1 MHTSEV
7 AVGTATTEWLA
18 SRPQVTGDYDGD
30 AAAFSRFWLS
40 GLEALDQLASK
51 RERDEAARAVA
62 TTIIGTSR
70 EARVAFLQR
79 HAPMLYRR
87 LTHDLSRHV
96 RVERLAYLAAA
107 AVPGLAPTRERVDLE
122 SRSLQKDKDGHEV
135 DQGLLFNHFL
145 ADETS
150 GMHLC
155 HTMLLPRQ
163 EALDLLPRLK
173 DETDIDLGT
182 ARYERKGSVS
192 TVYLK
197 NARYLNAEDDTTVH
211 NVETAVDLA
220 LLDPATSIVVLRGHQ
235 IDAGK
240 YSGKNVFCTGINLT
254 HLYQGKIS
262 YLWYLVRDLGFI
274 NKIYRGLAKEGVTPD
289 EVLGDSIEKPFVAVV
304 EKFAIGGG
312 CQYLLATDYVL
323 GADDAYMTLPARK
336 EGIIPGVANLRM
348 PRFVGDRVSR
358 QAVMYDRRIDCD
370 SVEGRLI
377 CDQVVPAHSMEAELL
392 DVTTRLTTSGVV
404 SAASNRRAFRAG
416 QEPLDLFR
424 RYMAVYAREQ
434 AYCHFSPA
442 LIRNLEMF
450 WNAQSRAA

>member
-1 MHTSEV
+1 MQISKVTNDP
-7 AVGTATTEWLA
+7 ATLQWLS
-18 SRPQVTGDYDGD
+18 SRPQLVGNFERD
-30 AAAFSRFWLS
+30 AAACSAFWQDGLSVLDRLRQKPDRDDAEQQVSSKIIEVSR
-40 GLEALDQLASK
+40 QT
-51 RERDEAARAVA
+51 RA
-62 TTIIGTSR
+62 
-70 EARVAFLQR
+70 AFLEK
-79 HAPMLYRR
+79 HAEDLYRK
-87 LTHDLSRHV
+87 LTQDLSKHV
-96 RVERLAYLAAA
+96 RVEQLAYLAANV
-107 AVPGLAPTRERVDLE
+107 VPGLVPTRERVALE
-122 SRSLQKDKDGHEV
+122 GEFLQKDKDGHEV
-135 DQGLLFNHFL
+135 DQGILFNHFL
-145 ADETS
+145 ADPTV

-163 EALDLLPRLK
+163 EALDLLPRL
-173 DETDIDLGT
+173 ENESEIDLGT
-182 ARYERKGSVS
+182 ARYERRGNVS

-197 NARYLNAEDDTTVH
+197 NMRYLNAEDDTTVH

-220 LLDPATSIVVLRGHQ
+220 LLDPATSIVVLRGNQ

-240 YSGKNVFCTGINLT
+240 YRGQGVFCTGINLT
-254 HLYQGKIS
+254 HLYQGKIP

-274 NKIYRGLAKEGVTPD
+274 NKIYRGLAKEGIAPD

-323 GADDAYMTLPARK
+323 SADDAYMTLPARK

-348 PRFVGDRVSR
+348 PRFVGDRLSR

-370 SVEGRLI
+370 TAEGRMI
-377 CDQVVPAHSMEAELL
+377 CDEVVPAHALESALR
-392 DVTTRLTTSGVV
+392 DVTMRLTTSGVV
-404 SAASNRRAFRAG
+404 SAASNRRAFRIG

-434 AYCHFSPA
+434 AHCHFSPA